1 MANTTIYFRI
11 AASYSA
17 GIFVQF
23 FRKRWNT
30 QPPTM
35 ETIKPPTSKLCAC
48 QTMIPANFV
57 DESESAEILPEDSNY
72 MQKFIINRI
81 ITITCSAK
89 C

>member
-1 MANTTIYFRI
+1 MANTTIYFKI

-23 FRKRWNT
+23 FRKRWK
-30 QPPTM
+30 
-35 ETIKPPTSKLCAC
+35 TIKPPTSKLCAC
-48 QTMIPANFV
+48 QAVIPANFV